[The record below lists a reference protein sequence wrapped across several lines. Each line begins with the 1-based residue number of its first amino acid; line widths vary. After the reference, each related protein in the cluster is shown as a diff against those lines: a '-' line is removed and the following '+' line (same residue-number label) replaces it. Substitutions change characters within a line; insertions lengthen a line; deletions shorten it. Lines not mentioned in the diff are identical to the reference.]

1 MKTNTTLHASE
12 SNAQTASVSK
22 GSLWAGRIM
31 SALAALFLLMDAVMK
46 LVKPAPVV
54 EGTVQLGFPESVIF
68 GLGIVLLVCVILYVI
83 PHTSILGAILLTG
96 YLGGAGLTGAGRP
109 SALLPHALSGLRR
122 RAGVGWAFSARIPVA
137 CTCSS
142 TSLVRSPDAVPPTRL
157 P

>member
-96 YLGGAGLTGAGRP
+96 YLGGAVASQVRVGHPLFSHTLFPVYVAALVWGGLFLRE
-109 SALLPHALSGLRR
+109 SRLRALVPLRR
-122 RAGVGWAFSARIPVA
+122 
-137 CTCSS
+137 
-142 TSLVRSPDAVPPTRL
+142 
-157 P
+157 

>member
-83 PHTSILGAILLTG
+83 PHTSILGAIMLTG
-96 YLGGAGLTGAGRP
+96 YLGGAVASQVRVGHPLFSHTLFPVYLAALVWGGLFLRE
-109 SALLPHALSGLRR
+109 SRLRALVPLRR
-122 RAGVGWAFSARIPVA
+122 
-137 CTCSS
+137 
-142 TSLVRSPDAVPPTRL
+142 
-157 P
+157 

>member
-96 YLGGAGLTGAGRP
+96 YLGGAVASQVRVGHPLFSHTLFPVYVAALVWGGLFLCESRLR
-109 SALLPHALSGLRR
+109 ALVPLRR
-122 RAGVGWAFSARIPVA
+122 
-137 CTCSS
+137 
-142 TSLVRSPDAVPPTRL
+142 
-157 P
+157 